1 MFELRSHS
9 KRRADHLTR
18 PALIYS
24 RQSTLMQVREN
35 TASTA
40 RQYQLTQRVRA
51 LGWPEQL
58 SVVIDQDQGRAGA
71 SAVGRTGFE
80 DLIAEVGLGR
90 AGAVVS
96 LEASRL
102 ARSSSDWYRLIE
114 ICALTDTLVIDE
126 DGIYDPGQ
134 YNDRLLLGFRGT
146 RSEAELHW
154 LHCRLVGGKLEKA
167 QHGALRFR
175 LPVGLMV
182 DPTGQV
188 VLDPDEEIPHA
199 VRLVFDLFA
208 HHRSALAVVK
218 HFADQGLQIPDR
230 LWTRRRK
237 GEGVW
242 TPLRHA
248 RVLSMLHNPFYA
260 GAYVY
265 GRTKRRTRLLPG
277 EAPRIK
283 ARSHR
288 VPRVDWPI
296 VLRDH
301 HVGYLSWEQ
310 FVRNGQQLEDNRTYR
325 AEERRGAVREGSALL
340 QGLVVCG
347 RCGRR
352 MTVRYMEDGRR
363 PMYLCAQVHKALA
376 GPTCQFLRGD
386 GIDQAVAHL
395 FLAAMHPAHLHVSLA
410 TLAQLEERAR
420 AADRQWQLRLERA
433 RYEVDLARRRF
444 VAVEPENRLVAR
456 SLERD
461 WNEKLTA
468 LDRLEREYAA
478 PPTPDSLV
486 VNKEER
492 ARILALAQDVPL
504 VWHAPT
510 TTAAER
516 KQLLRLLM
524 KDVTLTKQP
533 TTIAIAVR
541 WQTEACSTLE
551 VARPQRA
558 ADAKRTAPAVITRSR
573 ALAPTHTD
581 EQIAHCLNAEG
592 FRSGSGGTC
601 STSKVQWLRYVYH
614 IQNDCPRGPA
624 ACPTG
629 QRGDGRYSARA
640 AAALLNLNVSTIA
653 QWCQTG
659 TLDGVQAAPHGPRW
673 VRLTPELLT
682 ALRKPVPQHWGQRK
696 ARKKSSGDHSVGE
709 VDPSPNHSVTT
720 IIYRGETRQ
729 SKRLV
734 RHASPR

>member
-9 KRRADHLTR
+9 KVRADHLAR
-18 PALIYS
+18 PALIYI

-40 RQYQLTQRVRA
+40 RQYQLTRRVQE
-51 LGWPEQL
+51 LGWPEHL
-58 SVVIDQDQGRAGA
+58 IVVIDQDQGQSGA

-80 DLIAEVGLGR
+80 YLIAEVGLGR

-146 RSEAELHW
+146 MSEAELHW

-167 QHGALRFR
+167 QHGTLRFR
-175 LPVGLMV
+175 LPVGLSA

-188 VLDPDEEIPHA
+188 VLDPDEEIQHA
-199 VRLVFDLFA
+199 VRLVFDLFE

-230 LWTRRRK
+230 LWTRQRK
-237 GEGVW
+237 GEVIW
-242 TPLRHA
+242 TPLRHS
-248 RVLSMLHNPFYA
+248 RVLAMVHNPFYA
-260 GAYVY
+260 RAYVY
-265 GRTKRRTRLLPG
+265 GRTKSRTRLLPG

-283 ARSHR
+283 ARSRR
-288 VPRVDWPI
+288 VPRGDWPI

-301 HVGYLSWEQ
+301 HGGYLSWEQ
-310 FVRNGQQLEDNRTYR
+310 FVSNVQQLDDNRTYR
-325 AEERRGAVREGSALL
+325 AEERHGAVREGGALL

-352 MTVRYMEDGRR
+352 MTVRYMEEGLR
-363 PMYLCAQVHKALA
+363 PIYLCAQVHKDLA
-376 GPTCQFLRGD
+376 GQTCQFVRGD
-386 GIDQAVAHL
+386 GIDQAMAQV
-395 FLAAMHPAHLHVSLA
+395 FLAAMQPAHLHVSLA

-420 AADRQWQLRLERA
+420 AVDRHWQLRLERA
-433 RYEVDLARRRF
+433 RYDVDLARRRY

-468 LDRLEREYAA
+468 LDRLEREYSTH
-478 PPTPDSLV
+478 PTPNSLV
-486 VNKEER
+486 VNTEER
-492 ARILALAQDVPL
+492 RRILALAQDVPL
-504 VWHAPT
+504 VWYAPT

-516 KQLLRLLM
+516 KQLLRLLI

-551 VARPQRA
+551 VARPKRA
-558 ADAKRTAPAVITRSR
+558 ADEKRTAPVVITRIR

-581 EQIAHCLNAEG
+581 EQIASCLNAEG
-592 FRSGSGGTC
+592 CHSGSGGTF
-601 STSKVQWLRYVYH
+601 STGKVAWIRYVHH
-614 IQNDCPRGPA
+614 IQHGCPRGPA

-640 AAALLNLNVSTIA
+640 AAALLNVNVSTIA

-659 TLDGVQAAPHGPRW
+659 KLDGVQAVPHGPRW
-673 VRLTPELLT
+673 VLLTPDVIT
-682 ALRKPVPQHWGQRK
+682 TLRKPVPQHWGQC
-696 ARKKSSGDHSVGE
+696 KSGE
-709 VDPSPNHSVTT
+709 KSRVDYPT
-720 IIYRGETRQ
+720 GEIDPCAKDAQ
-729 SKRLV
+729 
-734 RHASPR
+734 P